1 MLENAVSRRYAQAF
15 FALAQETSNVD
26 KLETELQ
33 TVIQAIN
40 ENQELKKVMEHQLVS
55 PDEKKAIV
63 NAIFAQE
70 ISEVT
75 LNFLDIVID
84 KYRAAYIPGIYEEF
98 VAYAN
103 TTRNM
108 IDARVKSAVELSDA
122 DLETIKGK
130 LAAATGKTVRLQSEL
145 DPSLIGGVVVRIG
158 DRVVDGSLTGRLEK
172 LKEDLLKFEVKEIG
186 VRN

>member
-15 FALAQETSNVD
+15 FALAQETNNID
-26 KLETELQ
+26 KYESELQ
-33 TVIQAIN
+33 TVVNAIN

-55 PDEKKAIV
+55 PDEKKNIINSV
-63 NAIFAQE
+63 FAQE
-70 ISEVT
+70 ISEQT
-75 LNFLDIVID
+75 MNFLDVVVD

-103 TTRNM
+103 ATRNT
-108 IDARVKSAVELSDA
+108 IDARVKSAVELSES
-122 DLETIKGK
+122 DLETIKDK
-130 LAAATGKTVRLQSEL
+130 LSAATGKTVRLQSEV